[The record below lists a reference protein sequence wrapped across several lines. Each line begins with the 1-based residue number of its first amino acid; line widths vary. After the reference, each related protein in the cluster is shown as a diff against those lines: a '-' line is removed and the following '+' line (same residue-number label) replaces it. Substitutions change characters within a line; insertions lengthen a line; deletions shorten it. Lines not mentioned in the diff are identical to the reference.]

1 MQAHFNAADSNGDGK
16 IDANEGLAA
25 LGWFFDLIPEEILD
39 AVDADND
46 EAVTLEELENF
57 AMQHVDEFKDHFQ
70 FRNSSNSTNST
81 HSTHI
86 GASRDI
92 FSDVYDEGKS
102 NYF

>member
-57 AMQHVDEFKDHFQ
+57 AMQHVDAFKDHFQ
-70 FRNSSNSTNST
+70 FR
-81 HSTHI
+81 
-86 GASRDI
+86 DI
-92 FSDVYDEGKS
+92 MSDVYDEGKS
-102 NYF
+102 NFLRDLWLKNWFEV